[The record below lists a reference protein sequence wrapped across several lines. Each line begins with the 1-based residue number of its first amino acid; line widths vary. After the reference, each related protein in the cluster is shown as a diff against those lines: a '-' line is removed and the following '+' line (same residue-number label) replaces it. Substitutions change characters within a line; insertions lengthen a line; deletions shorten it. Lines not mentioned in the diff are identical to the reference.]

1 MTTTVWARFDFV
13 GFHNWPEAP
22 EGRAYLRE
30 RHRHRFFVEVE
41 VEVSGDRQIEFHDL
55 LQAVRV
61 GQPEVELYSRSCE
74 EIAAGLG
81 RFLAETYQRP
91 YTVTVSE
98 DGECGARVRG

>member
-1 MTTTVWARFDFV
+1 MTTTVWVRFDFI

-22 EGRAYLRE
+22 AGRAYLRE

-41 VEVSGDRQIEFHDL
+41 VDVSADRQIEFHDL
-55 LQAVRV
+55 LQTVRPAKPEMELGAKSCEAIAARV
-61 GQPEVELYSRSCE
+61 GQL
-74 EIAAGLG
+74 
-81 RFLAETYQRP
+81 LAEDYKSP